1 MPEKSVIARP
11 AYFYDSVT
19 DNWYAVSGTVNTALN
34 YTWAGSN
41 TFSQSV
47 LFKNNITAQKGIN
60 NFLNPAARNAALP
73 APDNG
78 NLAFV
83 RQDASGNVI
92 NQVQYFF
99 NGAWRFVNDGSQTVT
114 RNTDFSV
121 TLGDEGKTLIVDSP
135 SNRIVTIPTN
145 TTQPFFIGQ
154 RIDIV
159 RAGLGEVQI
168 QGAVGVVLNS
178 VDTRRTLNKRYSKA
192 SIIKTGENTWL
203 LIGDIKGVSDES
215 QTVTRNNDFT
225 LALGDEGKTILVDSS
240 SNRVV
245 TIPTNAAQP
254 FVIGQRVDLVRAGTG
269 EVQIQAASGV
279 ALNSVDTK
287 RRLDKRYSA
296 ASVIKTAENT
306 WLLVGDLK
314 E

>member
-1 MPEKSVIARP
+1 MAEKSVIARP

-19 DNWYAVSGTVNTALN
+19 DSWYAVSGTVNTALN

-60 NFLNPAARNAALP
+60 NFLNPAARNSALP

-92 NQVQYFF
+92 NQLQYFF

-114 RNTDFSV
+114 RNADFSV
-121 TLGDEGKTLIVDSP
+121 TVGDEGKTVIVDSP
-135 SNRIVTIPTN
+135 SNRIITIPTN

-154 RIDIV
+154 RIDLV

-178 VDTRRTLNKRYSKA
+178 VD
-192 SIIKTGENTWL
+192 I
-203 LIGDIKGVSDES
+203 
-215 QTVTRNNDFT
+215 
-225 LALGDEGKTILVDSS
+225 
-240 SNRVV
+240 
-245 TIPTNAAQP
+245 
-254 FVIGQRVDLVRAGTG
+254 
-269 EVQIQAASGV
+269 
-279 ALNSVDTK
+279 K
-287 RRLDKRYSA
+287 RRLNKRYSA
-296 ASVIKTAENT
+296 ASIIKTAENT
-306 WLLVGDLK
+306 WLLIGDLK